1 MLNSKMSE
9 KRSLTYTSI
18 NDLLQKAKVD
28 YVNKRPTE
36 VCKRL
41 PVMYNKAEDKAK
53 HGNEEDRFI
62 MLTRWLN
69 SIEWLKTTYEYK
81 DDKIYS
87 LTDLSVNQI
96 NEVKKILADLNR
108 RLDSRYKQQ
117 AKARMTGKNNSL
129 EKMEIDN
136 DAIIDSFMSS
146 IDGPIELP
154 ETPTRDP
161 LAGDNEEIINC
172 EQLFQ
177 LVQDIYGR
185 YLIIDIRSKSQ
196 FDSSRIRSNK
206 YINIPSAEIKTGL
219 LASHFER
226 HLRKEKKALDLFR
239 HRGAQHVDVTVLLD
253 WNTSSKTLTP
263 NNPLNVFRKILENWD
278 PGIQHKKITI
288 LDGGYAEWLTRYPA
302 YTTNP
307 NIIAEPKLDNVS
319 SEILD
324 TIEYPEW
331 IHFDDED
338 DVNKWRE
345 KKLHSLKSVNKD
357 EIARTNI
364 STNDIVYKHM
374 DMDISSN
381 VSTIKSNNFMNNGST
396 IKNSSVELERINVS
410 NDVWKRF
417 SKGSSK
423 LEHERKLNVRKKS
436 DIIMKPTV
444 DRSNKPSLLDA
455 SDAKAVLKLLRQL
468 NELAKIHMRLEQ
480 DILEQERA
488 LCMQYSTEYKG
499 SNEEEFI
506 RGNLESLCRKLEE
519 KKNEYKKLEEDL
531 NKYYSRTEPIEFTT
545 ADNREKRNLEINLA
559 SAKLDMKNIAKARK
573 KLVEKT
579 AKNNL
584 KEPPKD
590 IEPSVHKKPL
600 KSESSS
606 SRGSGLERSYSSPNL
621 LQLIDRKA
629 PRVDRTSKPQTPLQ
643 SQNGT
648 LGNEN
653 KVSHVSW
660 ANREERMTPVHGSVH
675 PGITG
680 LKNLGNS
687 CYMNSIIQ
695 CLSNTTHLAKYFT
708 DNLYIEDLNK
718 NNDNNTQGQVVEEV
732 AQVIKALWRGQYKSI
747 SPHDLKIVVGQYKLQ
762 FESYEQQD
770 SHEFLTF
777 LLDWMHNDLK
787 RKCKV
792 PLEMTVAEEAWD
804 KAMGSMKSI
813 ISDLF
818 FGQLRST
825 ITCSFCKQ
833 SSTTYESFNSLT
845 TSLPHSNRCT
855 LNDCIL
861 KFVTGQKVVGWKCP
875 KCQTPREATKKFD
888 FVKLAPIVVIHLNRF
903 AESGGWFEKR
913 NTAVDFPLTDFNLK
927 SYLATD
933 SNTLTISN
941 IRSYD
946 YSLYAMSNHY
956 GTMEG
961 GHYTAFCKNATQNK
975 WYKYD
980 DQTVTEVTANQ
991 VKSQNTSAY
1000 LLFYT
1005 SYSSNII

>member
-1 MLNSKMSE
+1 
-9 KRSLTYTSI
+9 
-18 NDLLQKAKVD
+18 
-28 YVNKRPTE
+28 
-36 VCKRL
+36 
-41 PVMYNKAEDKAK
+41 
-53 HGNEEDRFI
+53 
-62 MLTRWLN
+62 
-69 SIEWLKTTYEYK
+69 
-81 DDKIYS
+81 
-87 LTDLSVNQI
+87 
-96 NEVKKILADLNR
+96 
-108 RLDSRYKQQ
+108 
-117 AKARMTGKNNSL
+117 MTGKTNSM
-129 EKMEIDN
+129 EKMKTDD
-136 DAIIDSFMSS
+136 DAIIDSLMSS

-161 LAGDNEEIINC
+161 LAGDNEEIITC

-177 LVQDIYGR
+177 LVQDEYGR
-185 YLIIDIRSKSQ
+185 YLIIDIRSKSE

-206 YINIPSAEIKTGL
+206 YINIPSSEIKTGL
-219 LASHFER
+219 LATHFER
-226 HLRKEKKALDLFR
+226 RMRKDKTALYLYR
-239 HRGAQHVDVTVLLD
+239 HRAAQYVDITILLD
-253 WNTSSKTLTP
+253 WNTSSKTLTST
-263 NNPLNVFRKILENWD
+263 NPLNVFKTILENWD
-278 PGIQHKKITI
+278 PGILHKKITI

-307 NIIAEPKLDNVS
+307 NITAEPKLNNTS
-319 SEILD
+319 NEILD
-324 TIEYPEW
+324 TIEYPDW
-331 IHFDDED
+331 IHHDNED
-338 DVNKWRE
+338 TPNKTRE
-345 KKLHSLKSVNKD
+345 KKVLGLKSVNKD
-357 EIARTNI
+357 ENASTNI

-374 DMDISSN
+374 DADIRNN
-381 VSTIKSNNFMNNGST
+381 VSTIKSNNLMNNGST
-396 IKNSSVELERINVS
+396 MKNCSVEVERINV
-410 NDVWKRF
+410 NNEVWKQF
-417 SKGSSK
+417 SKGMSK
-423 LEHERKLNVRKKS
+423 LEPERKLNVKKKS
-436 DIIMKPTV
+436 DIIVKPTV
-444 DRSNKPSLLDA
+444 DRSNKPIL
-455 SDAKAVLKLLRQL
+455 SDESEAKNVLKLLRQQY
-468 NELAKIHMRLEQ
+468 ELAKIKMRLMQ

-488 LCMQYSTEYKG
+488 LCIQYSTEYKG
-499 SNEEEFI
+499 SNEEDFI

-519 KKNEYKKLEEDL
+519 KKHEYKKVEEDL
-531 NKYYSRTEPIEFTT
+531 EDKYSRMEAVEFTIPEY
-545 ADNREKRNLEINLA
+545 REKLHLEVNLA
-559 SAKLDMKNIAKARK
+559 TAKLDMTNLAKARK
-573 KLVEKT
+573 KVGEKT
-579 AKNNL
+579 VKNEL
-584 KEPPKD
+584 KELPKE
-590 IEPSVHKKPL
+590 IEPSVHKEPL
-600 KSESSS
+600 KSESYTP
-606 SRGSGLERSYSSPNL
+606 RGSGLERSYSSPNL
-621 LQLIDRKA
+621 LKLIDRKA
-629 PRVDRTSKPQTPLQ
+629 PRVDRTSKPQTPLH
-643 SQNGT
+643 SQNGSHGT
-648 LGNEN
+648 EN
-653 KVSHVSW
+653 KVSHGSW

-695 CLSNTTHLAKYFT
+695 CLSNTTNLTKYFT
-708 DNLYIEDLNK
+708 DNMYTDDLNT

-747 SPHDLKIVVGQYKLQ
+747 SPHDLKIAVGQYKLQ

-787 RKCKV
+787 RKHKV
-792 PLEMTVAEEAWD
+792 PLVMTVAEEAWY
-804 KAMGSMKSI
+804 KAMGSMQSI
-813 ISDLF
+813 ISNLF

-927 SYLATD
+927 SYLVID
-933 SNTLTISN
+933 SNTPTISN
-941 IRSYD
+941 IRSYN

-1005 SYSSNII
+1005 SYSNSII